1 MKNVEKENDTK
12 KESKDIPMV
21 SYKMADSS
29 LVEMLHDP
37 VKKSTSFAWCKDGK
51 VKIKERIKI
60 ENGKTI
66 VPYSSHNNLLTN
78 GFLVFPSVPVKYEN
92 ELSLFEETR
101 AFINKYVYLTPSALD
116 TITTY
121 VMMTWLYDK
130 FSCVP
135 YLRAVGM
142 WGTGKSRLLEVVGKL
157 CYKSM
162 MAGGSITPAAL
173 FRTIDSFNGTLIF
186 DEAELS
192 DIDAKELLG
201 ILRQGHNANFKIIR
215 MDKGKDGVLRTKA
228 FKVFGPKIMASEERS
243 INPAF
248 ESRCLSIFMY
258 PGEESTRPISLPSS
272 YESDSC
278 ALRNKLLAF
287 RFKNFATLQ
296 IDEMVISKIKL
307 PRMKQTG
314 LAIAVIAKLIGEECL
329 KSVIL
334 FLKEC
339 EQELEIEQADNTEYD
354 ILRCL
359 IKLAQPGTYAKRKI
373 YIGND
378 LTEQFNRDCYE
389 KYSDKETKKYDSYD
403 RGVLSYPGYRISA
416 KKMGGYVRRFGISLE
431 RAKQGFFIDIQKE
444 YPKILLLAK
453 RYGLEK
459 MEDMAKEW
467 VPPAKEEEKPPIV
480 NTTPDDGSW
489 LDGDDDALLF

>member
-1 MKNVEKENDTK
+1 MKNIEDDTK
-12 KESKDIPMV
+12 KELKDIPTV
-21 SYKMADSS
+21 SYKMTDGS
-29 LVEMLHDP
+29 LVEMLYDP
-37 VKKSTSFAWCKDGK
+37 ATKSTSFAWSKDGR
-51 VKIKERIKI
+51 VKRKENIQI
-60 ENGKTI
+60 ESGRKI
-66 VPYSSHNNLLTN
+66 VPYSPHNNLLKN
-78 GFLVFPSVPVKYEN
+78 EFLIFPSMPVRYEN

-101 AFINKYVYLTPSALD
+101 AFIDKYVYLTPSALD
-116 TITTY
+116 TVTTY

-201 ILRQGHNANFKIIR
+201 ILRQGHNSNFKIIR
-215 MDKGKDGVLRTKA
+215 MDKGKDGVFRTKA

-258 PGEESTRPISLPSS
+258 PGDESTRRISLPQS
-272 YESDSC
+272 YEADSL
-278 ALRNKLLAF
+278 ALRNNLLAF
-287 RFKNFATLQ
+287 RFKNYSTLHV
-296 IDEMVISKIKL
+296 DEEAIKKIKL

-329 KSVIL
+329 KSVIS
-334 FLKEC
+334 FLQEC
-339 EQELEIEQADNTEYD
+339 ETELEIEQADNTEYD

-359 IKLAQPGTYAKRKI
+359 VRLAQPGNFAKRRI

-389 KYSDKETKKYDSYD
+389 KYSDKETKQYKSND
-403 RGVLSYPGYRISA
+403 RGVLSYPGYRVSA
-416 KKMGGYVRRFGISLE
+416 KKMGGYVRRFGICLE
-431 RAKQGFFIDIQKE
+431 RGKPGFFIDMQKE

-459 MEDMAKEW
+459 VESIAKEW
-467 VPPAKEEEKPPIV
+467 IPPAKEKEAESTVETKP
-480 NTTPDDGSW
+480 NDGSW
-489 LDGDDDALLF
+489 LDCDDDTELF